1 MIMTLNRKVS
11 LLVIAV
17 AIAILAMLLAISL
30 VAFRHFSIVSSTAYV
45 RTAAELVRVQLTES
59 MINGVIDQREQGLER
74 IRRIRN
80 LRTAHVVRS
89 HWVNEQFGDGLPR
102 EMVADA
108 IEKRVLRDGEP
119 RFELREEG
127 GDPVFRGTI
136 PYIASARGEPNC
148 LQCHQVAEGTVL
160 GAVTLELSLDE
171 LRRQAIYSAL
181 AVLLSVALI
190 SVAAILAARRL
201 ILPVGD
207 TAAAIGG
214 VVQRALRGDFRARVA
229 QRTDDEI
236 GQIAGHTNRL
246 LGFLEEGLSRI
257 NERVTQ
263 LTGRPPRYG
272 ENQLEATVEM
282 VEQLADA
289 TRFKATIEEDETKS
303 EIYERFGRL
312 LDERFGIQAYS
323 VYETLGDTEMTAMVV
338 DGEIDGACRWC
349 DPQIL
354 VRSESCRAKRS
365 GHPVDGLLQP
375 GTCLAF
381 RPAVGA
387 AQGQAYRHYCIPLIQ
402 SGSVGSV
409 IQLVATEGEAA
420 QRLEQIPY
428 LQIYLREMAP
438 VLEAKRLTETLRESS
453 LRDAMTGLN
462 NRRFL
467 EEYIETL
474 TVNARRRNVQLAV
487 LMIDLDYFKMVND
500 TYGHD
505 VGDTVLKALAELL
518 KQSVRASDLL
528 IRFGGEEFLVVLQDT
543 DPEGAFG
550 VAEKIRTL
558 VAGFELEVTG
568 AVLQKTVSI
577 GLAIFPEDSETF
589 WQTLKY
595 ADVALYRAKEAG
607 RNRVVR
613 FTPDMWE
620 PGQDV
625 Y

>member
-1 MIMTLNRKVS
+1 
-11 LLVIAV
+11 
-17 AIAILAMLLAISL
+17 
-30 VAFRHFSIVSSTAYV
+30 
-45 RTAAELVRVQLTES
+45 
-59 MINGVIDQREQGLER
+59 
-74 IRRIRN
+74 
-80 LRTAHVVRS
+80 
-89 HWVNEQFGDGLPR
+89 
-102 EMVADA
+102 
-108 IEKRVLRDGEP
+108 
-119 RFELREEG
+119 
-127 GDPVFRGTI
+127 
-136 PYIASARGEPNC
+136 
-148 LQCHQVAEGTVL
+148 
-160 GAVTLELSLDE
+160 
-171 LRRQAIYSAL
+171 
-181 AVLLSVALI
+181 
-190 SVAAILAARRL
+190 
-201 ILPVGD
+201 
-207 TAAAIGG
+207 
-214 VVQRALRGDFRARVA
+214 VA

-323 VYETLGDTEMTAMVV
+323 VYETFGDTEMTAMVV

-381 RPAVGA
+381 RPTVGA
-387 AQGQAYRHYCIPLIQ
+387 AEGQ
-402 SGSVGSV
+402 
-409 IQLVATEGEAA
+409 
-420 QRLEQIPY
+420 
-428 LQIYLREMAP
+428 
-438 VLEAKRLTETLRESS
+438 
-453 LRDAMTGLN
+453 
-462 NRRFL
+462 
-467 EEYIETL
+467 
-474 TVNARRRNVQLAV
+474 
-487 LMIDLDYFKMVND
+487 
-500 TYGHD
+500 
-505 VGDTVLKALAELL
+505 AELL

-528 IRFGGEEFLVVLQDT
+528 IRFGGEEFLIVLQDT
-543 DPEGAFG
+543 DAEGALG

-558 VAGFELEVTG
+558 VAGFELGVAG

-589 WQTLKY
+589 WQALKY